1 MYEDMED
8 ASDIDE
14 EFYNA
19 LALLHSTENDS
30 AEKLRKMLHTSI
42 EKKYGF
48 DTTLIARM
56 PKKFL
61 QNTKICGKLFANEKS
76 ETSWRKK
83 GNDKLSRNTTSPLF
97 SANDTTESNWKQM
110 KVFDIDVEDCSEKM
124 DIPRISI
131 PDEGFGDG
139 LLCKICNGA
148 KLGPLILLECQECQ
162 EVYHPL
168 CHQPPVVDID
178 IYDPRI
184 VWRCR
189 KCMDTSS
196 ANSVVAFDEKKVKR
210 SRPLNDDGKAKE
222 ASAKVNKSSRLNGNL
237 LKDETDIADQ
247 TLSDISQRIG
257 CVGEVA
263 SSTKNSFYLNEKTRI
278 GSSCQL
284 RKRIGSKLSVT
295 RSIIK

>member
-1 MYEDMED
+1 MYEDTED

-61 QNTKICGKLFANEKS
+61 QNTKICGKSFANEKS

-97 SANDTTESNWKQM
+97 SANNTTESNWKST

-139 LLCKICNGA
+139 LLCKVSSLFIFF
-148 KLGPLILLECQECQ
+148 
-162 EVYHPL
+162 VYQSFET
-168 CHQPPVVDID
+168 CIE
-178 IYDPRI
+178 
-184 VWRCR
+184 
-189 KCMDTSS
+189 
-196 ANSVVAFDEKKVKR
+196 SVRNQFLKKYTTCDFENV
-210 SRPLNDDGKAKE
+210 SL
-222 ASAKVNKSSRLNGNL
+222 
-237 LKDETDIADQ
+237 
-247 TLSDISQRIG
+247 
-257 CVGEVA
+257 
-263 SSTKNSFYLNEKTRI
+263 SST
-278 GSSCQL
+278 
-284 RKRIGSKLSVT
+284 
-295 RSIIK
+295 